1 MKRFRSNNRK
11 RRGQRSKQPQ
21 SNPQGRG
28 NDIIPH
34 GMPFHTTMTAWLK
47 YDDTSIV
54 RTNVGATFVGWRY
67 RMNSAFDPDPLLGTG
82 ALPGFNEYASF
93 YVAYRVV
100 DFAWSITLTNDE
112 LFPMTTYAVPLNQD
126 PGPNPSNGLTLA
138 ANYKGSVRGLS
149 AIGGPNA
156 RFSGRVNLANMFGIA
171 GYNYDD
177 DFNAGVAANPSVP
190 LFFLVGAQTP
200 APLTVSGL
208 VITVRLSFRVI
219 FNRRKNLAA

>member
-1 MKRFRSNNRK
+1 MKPSKRPNR
-11 RRGQRSKQPQ
+11 RRRYPRKKWIQA
-21 SNPQGRG
+21 NPQGRG
-28 NDIIPH
+28 NSIIPR
-34 GMPFHTTMTAWLK
+34 GMPFPTTMSAWLQ

-100 DFAWSITLTNDE
+100 NFAWTVSLANDE
-112 LFPMTTYAVPLNQD
+112 LFPMTTYVVPLNQD

-138 ANYKGSVRGLS
+138 ANYKGAIRGLS
-149 AIGGPNA
+149 AIGGPTA
-156 RFSGRVNLANMFGIA
+156 RFAGSVNLANMFGIA

-177 DFNAGVAANPSVP
+177 DFNAGIAANPSVP
-190 LFFLVGAQTP
+190 LFLLIGAQSP
-200 APLTVSGL
+200 AVFTLSGL
-208 VITVRLSFRVI
+208 VITVRLSYNVV